1 VIHLESTNEGTVSR
15 VTLPWVN
22 KRSLVATVLVASSL
36 TLSTAPIAVA
46 GRSLPTTQKTTTY
59 GVDVFVDNSK
69 RLPDGIVV
77 ANGASLFKYV
87 AHLGANA
94 VSLNFPFYMDGL
106 TGSQVYPAAATPS
119 PTLLRTLIEVAES
132 DHLQVQLRP
141 LVLIKGGSL
150 AKWRGVIHPKNVSGW
165 FASYWSCLKPYAIV
179 AAETGVTSISVGA
192 ELNSLVED
200 APASGSSRV
209 FGWNND
215 LPNWEGLIQQLQS
228 LVGNRLLYSASHLS
242 VSTIPGIGFG
252 YDFYAPIQFAKR
264 DVPTAAT
271 PTAKVVSEFETGM
284 EHAIHRSGFPALT
297 SLSLEE
303 VGVGAYV
310 GAWLEPWLIG
320 GPSGAHVARWVQE
333 DWDKAMC
340 DVAVTNHVA
349 AIYFWALYFP
359 WFSLGQAKANNAS
372 IAGFVGTPTA
382 SVISACF
389 AREGGK

>member
-1 VIHLESTNEGTVSR
+1 
-15 VTLPWVN
+15 VN
-22 KRSLVATVLVASSL
+22 KRSIVASVLVAGSL
-36 TLSTAPIAVA
+36 TLSSAPIASA
-46 GRSLPTTQKTTTY
+46 GHALPTTTKTTAH
-59 GVDVFVDNSK
+59 GIDVFVDNSK
-69 RLPDGIVV
+69 RLSDGVVV
-77 ANGASLFKYV
+77 ANAEDLFKYV
-87 AHLGANA
+87 ASLGANA

-106 TGSQVYPAAATPS
+106 SDSEVVPEDATPS

-132 DHLQVQLRP
+132 DRLQVQLRP
-141 LVLIKGGSL
+141 LVLINGGSL
-150 AKWRGVIHPKNVSGW
+150 AKWRGVIHPKSVSGW
-165 FASYWSCLKPYAIV
+165 FASYWNCLKPYAIV
-179 AAETGVTSISVGA
+179 AAQTGVTSFSVGA

-200 APASGSSRV
+200 APAPGPVRI

-215 LPNWEGLIQQLQS
+215 LPEWEALIQQLQS

-252 YDFYAPIQFAKR
+252 YDFYAPVTFAKR

-271 PTAKVVSEFETGM
+271 PTAKVISEFETGM
-284 EHAIHRSGFPALT
+284 QHAIHRAGFPALT

-320 GPSGAHVARWVQE
+320 GPKGAKVARWVQQ
-333 DWDKAMC
+333 DWDTAMC

-359 WFSLGQAKANNAS
+359 WFSLGHAKSNNAS

-382 SVISACF
+382 SAISACF